1 MDSLERIL
9 LEEVKAE
16 SENNNQMLYDEYIQL
31 KSEGVQ
37 NQKLAKLGK
46 LLGIC

>member
-1 MDSLERIL
+1 MDKLERIL
-9 LEEVKAE
+9 LEEVKEE

-37 NQKLAKLGK
+37 NKKLIKLGK

>member
-1 MDSLERIL
+1 MDNLERIL

-16 SENNNQMLYDEYIQL
+16 SESNNQMLYDEYIQL

>member
-1 MDSLERIL
+1 MDNLERIL

-16 SENNNQMLYDEYIQL
+16 SEKNNQMLYDEYIQL
-31 KSEGVQ
+31 KREGVQ
-37 NQKLAKLGK
+37 TKKLTKLSK

>member
-1 MDSLERIL
+1 MDNLERIL

-16 SENNNQMLYDEYIQL
+16 SEKNNQMLYDEYIQL

-37 NQKLAKLGK
+37 NQKLVKLGK